1 MKKLDSKELT
11 ADFNSVA
18 QKHKGETFLAEDL
31 NKLLEKYFNRSLIYA
46 MKRANLFMV
55 VQTGT
60 NKLYQFKEE
69 PLYFQKMDKILSDWR
84 DKVHNKKQSSVGE
97 EPVLD
102 EREKAIALL
111 KKEGIVMKKCVGF
124 NEALFAKEH
133 PELHQKYLMYEEI

>member
-11 ADFNSVA
+11 ADFNLVA

-46 MKRANLFMV
+46 MKKANLFMV
-55 VQTGT
+55 VQSGT
-60 NKLYQFKEE
+60 SKLYQFKEE
-69 PLYFQKMDKILSDWR
+69 PLYFQKMDKILSSWR

-111 KKEGIVMKKCVGF
+111 KKEGIVMKKCIGF
-124 NEALFAKEH
+124 NEQLFAKEN
-133 PELHQKYLMYEEI
+133 PELYQKYLMYEEI

>member
-102 EREKAIALL
+102 ERERAIALL
-111 KKEGIVMKKCVGF
+111 KREGIVMKKCVGF
-124 NEALFAKEH
+124 NEQLFAKEN
-133 PELHQKYLMYEEI
+133 PELYQRYLIYEEI

>member
-55 VQTGT
+55 VRTGT

-84 DKVHNKKQSSVGE
+84 DKVHKQSSVGE

-111 KKEGIVMKKCVGF
+111 KKEGIVMKKCIGF
-124 NEALFAKEH
+124 NEELFAKEH